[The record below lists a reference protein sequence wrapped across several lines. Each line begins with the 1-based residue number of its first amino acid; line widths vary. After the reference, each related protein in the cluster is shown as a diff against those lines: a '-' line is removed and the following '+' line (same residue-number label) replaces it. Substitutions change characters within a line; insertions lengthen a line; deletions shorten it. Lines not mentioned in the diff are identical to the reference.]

1 MPAKTTTSLGCCLGL
16 GVLLL
21 AALVGPLAAESSA
34 ASTITSSSV
43 LAPGLVSAGRTVFYS
58 ATWTNDGSPTL
69 TNTVVSITLPAGSAV
84 VSADPAVCASQP
96 AGPSDPVVVTCPR
109 QNLKSGTS
117 LTQQLLV
124 RVPTVTV
131 ATDGVVT
138 ATLRGD
144 EQGSDTDKSHADT
157 FRVPDRAL
165 TIAPR
170 DTDAAGGCLSDGDAP
185 LATRPGLSAANPL
198 ITTAGLSGP
207 SGLVCVP
214 VTVEERAPTSPA
226 DACGPGSK
234 CSTDVAVTEYV
245 PVTSQA
251 PASPV
256 QLTFTVVANSK
267 SLTWY
272 KNSVPV
278 ADCAGARN
286 LPAGL
291 NACVNSRAKAGSN
304 SVQLGVLWRAGPDP
318 TWRG

>member
-1 MPAKTTTSLGCCLGL
+1 MSAKTTTSLGRCLGL
-16 GVLLL
+16 GVLVL

-34 ASTITSSSV
+34 ASRISSSSV
-43 LAPGLVSAGRTVFYS
+43 LAPGLVSAGRTVFYA
-58 ATWTNDGSPTL
+58 ATWTNDGNPTL
-69 TNTVVSITLPAGSAV
+69 TNTVVSITVPAGSAV
-84 VSADPAVCASQP
+84 VSADPAVCTSQP
-96 AGPSDPVVVTCPR
+96 AGPSGLVVVTCPR
-109 QNLKSGTS
+109 QNLRSGTS

-138 ATLRGD
+138 AVLRGD
-144 EQGSDTDKSHADT
+144 EQGNDTDKSHPDT
-157 FRVPDRAL
+157 FRVPDQPL

-170 DTDAAGGCLSDGDAP
+170 DADKAGGCLADGEVP

-226 DACGPGSK
+226 DACGPGAK

-245 PVTSQA
+245 PVTSQT

-256 QLTFTVVANSK
+256 QLTFTVAATSK
-267 SLTWY
+267 NITWY
-272 KNSVPV
+272 KNGRPV
-278 ADCAGARN
+278 ADCAGATN
-286 LPAGL
+286 LPLGV
-291 NACVNSRAKAGSN
+291 NACVNSRAKAASN
-304 SVQLGVLWRAGPDP
+304 GVQLGVLWRAGPDP

>member
-1 MPAKTTTSLGCCLGL
+1 MGL
-16 GVLLL
+16 LLL
-21 AALVGPLAAESSA
+21 AALIGPLAAESSA
-34 ASTITSSSV
+34 ANTITSSSA

-84 VSADPAVCASQP
+84 VSADPAVCASQQ
-96 AGPSDPVVVTCPR
+96 AGPSDPLVVTCPR

-131 ATDGVVT
+131 ATDEVVT

-144 EQGSDTDKSHADT
+144 EQGSDTDKSHTDT
-157 FRVPDRAL
+157 FRVPDRPF
-165 TIAPR
+165 TIVSP
-170 DTDAAGGCLSDGDAP
+170 DADASGGCLGDGDAP

-198 ITTAGLSGP
+198 ITTAGLSEP

-226 DACGPGSK
+226 DACGPGSR

-256 QLTFTVVANSK
+256 QLTFTVVATGKNM
-267 SLTWY
+267 TWY
-272 KNSVPV
+272 KNGEPV
-278 ADCAGARN
+278 ADCAGATD
-286 LPAGL
+286 LPLGVS
-291 NACVNSRAKAGSN
+291 ACVNSRAKAGSN
-304 SVQLGVLWRAGPDP
+304 GVRLGVLWRAGPDP